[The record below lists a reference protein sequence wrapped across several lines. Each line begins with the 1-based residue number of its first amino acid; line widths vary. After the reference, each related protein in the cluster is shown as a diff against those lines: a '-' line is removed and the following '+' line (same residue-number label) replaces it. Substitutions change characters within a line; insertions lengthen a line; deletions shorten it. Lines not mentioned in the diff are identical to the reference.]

1 MNTELVKDNHSKL
14 QILIVEDEAS
24 IAESLEFVLQNEGFS
39 THWVNLAESALTY
52 LTQHPI
58 ALVILDIG
66 LPDIS
71 GLEALKQLRKTSD
84 VPVIFLTARSDEI
97 DRIVGLEVGADD
109 YVVKPFSPREVA
121 ARVKTILKRVT
132 VAPLTLKNDTGA
144 LSEFDINDANK
155 SISFCQKTVP
165 LTRSEYEILCAL
177 LSHPGRVY
185 SRQQLLDTLKIPCDA
200 NYERSIDTHIKEI
213 RSKLRTINPELSPI
227 KTQRGFGYMYQE
239 ND

>member
-1 MNTELVKDNHSKL
+1 MKDYHSKL
-14 QILIVEDEAS
+14 QILIVEDEAT

-39 THWVNLAESALTY
+39 THWVNLAEAALKY
-52 LTQHPI
+52 LLQHPV

-84 VPVIFLTARSDEI
+84 VPVMFLTARSDEI

-132 VAPLTLKNDTGA
+132 IAPPTLADDTGA
-144 LSEFDINDANK
+144 IAKFEINDANK
-155 SISFCQKTVP
+155 SISFCQQAVP
-165 LTRSEYEILCAL
+165 LTRSEYEILYTL

-185 SRQQLLDTLKIPCDA
+185 SRQQLLDTLNIPCDV

-213 RSKLRTINPELSPI
+213 RSKLRTINSELSPI

-239 ND
+239 SER